1 MKRIRII
8 NHFLILSD
16 FLILLLFLFLLKESM
31 YLKWYLLELFHINI
45 RLKIILNAEWPAKF
59 IRLLL
64 LDKQKNIFWINKKML
79 GVVWLHFICN
89 RNYFQRCVSHFY
101 FARPRKTSWC
111 LVWVVFFS
119 QQLFFSSTSSIF
131 ILFDALF

>member
-1 MKRIRII
+1 MKKLRLITIFLF
-8 NHFLILSD
+8 FLILSLNGSTTSKSGSRYKVLND
-16 FLILLLFLFLLKESM
+16 I
-31 YLKWYLLELFHINI
+31 FHINI
-45 RLKIILNAEWPAKF
+45 RIKIILNAEWPAKF